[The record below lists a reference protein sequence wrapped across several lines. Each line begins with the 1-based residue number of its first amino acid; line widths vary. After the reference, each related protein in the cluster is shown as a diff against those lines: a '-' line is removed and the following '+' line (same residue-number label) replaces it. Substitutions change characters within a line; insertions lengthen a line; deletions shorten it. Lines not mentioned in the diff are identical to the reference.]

1 MTIAQEVGKNFS
13 QIATVQ
19 FHSRFRNK
27 TVANKTKSPALQRDF
42 FIDDVTD

>member
-1 MTIAQEVGKNFS
+1 MTTAQEVGKNLFTN
-13 QIATVQ
+13 ATVQ
-19 FHSRFRNK
+19 FHGRFRNK

>member
-1 MTIAQEVGKNFS
+1 MTTAQEVGKNFS

-19 FHSRFRNK
+19 FHGRFRKK

>member
-1 MTIAQEVGKNFS
+1 MTTAQEVGKNLFTN
-13 QIATVQ
+13 ATGQ
-19 FHSRFRNK
+19 FHGRFRKK